1 MFDIDLI
8 YHSSREISHYM
19 LIELFINI
27 AHIFSMMT
35 LFCQIYPAYHMQFRS
50 IAIIFGFIII
60 SSYKFIA
67 ID

>member
-8 YHSSREISHYM
+8 YHSSQEISHYM
-19 LIELFINI
+19 LIAPFINI

-35 LFCQIYPAYHMQFRS
+35 LSCQIYPVYHMQFQS
-50 IAIIFGFIII
+50 TVIIFGFIII
-60 SSYKFIA
+60 FSYKFIA